1 VSNWNIP
8 LSDIDFD
15 GLETEAVLEVLKD
28 KWLSMGPK
36 VEAFEA
42 AFRAM
47 SESPHALAVSIGT
60 AALHL
65 ALLGLGI
72 GPGDEVIQPA
82 LNFVASANVTVA
94 AGATP
99 VFADIVSDVEP
110 VIDPRAVEALCT
122 PKTRAMICMHYGGF
136 PAPMAALREIFNRRG
151 IHLIEDACH
160 AVGGSYMAPAGPEN
174 TALTRRPV
182 GSAADVACYSFFSN
196 KNLAVG
202 EGGMVTTTHD
212 EVAKRIRQ
220 LRSHG
225 MTTLTWDRHRGH
237 ANTYDVI
244 QHGYNYRLDEIRAAL
259 GTIQLQ
265 KLAANNRHRL
275 HKFSQYVTRLA
286 ALKEW
291 RIPFAHVV
299 SSPDSATG
307 TAHLVVLLAPT
318 SEKRDRLRDHL
329 KALKIQTSLHYP
341 TITTFSAFS
350 AYAGSAVPKSL
361 DYSSRALTLPL
372 YPTLSE
378 DGIDEVCRHI
388 CAFAQNESRV

>member
-15 GLETEAVLEVLKD
+15 GRETEAVLEVLKD

-42 AFRAM
+42 AFRTM
-47 SESPHALAVSIGT
+47 SESPHSIAVSNGT

-110 VIDPRAVEALCT
+110 VIDPRAVDALFT
-122 PKTRAMICMHYGGF
+122 TKTRAVICMHYGGF
-136 PAPMAALREIFNRRG
+136 PAPMAALKEICNRRG
-151 IHLIEDACH
+151 VFLIEDACH
-160 AVGGSYMAPAGPEN
+160 AVGGSYIAPAGQN
-174 TALTRRPV
+174 DTTLIRRPV
-182 GSAADVACYSFFSN
+182 GSVADVACYSFFSN

-202 EGGMVTTTHD
+202 EGGMVTTPHD
-212 EVAKRIRQ
+212 DVAKRIRQ

-244 QHGYNYRLDEIRAAL
+244 HHGYNYRLDEIRAAL

-265 KLAANNRHRL
+265 KLAANNRKRL
-275 HKFSQYVTRLA
+275 QLFFEYKSRLA
-286 ALKEW
+286 MLEDW
-291 RIPFAHVV
+291 TIPFAHSV
-299 SSPDSATG
+299 SAAEESTG

-318 SEKRDRLRDHL
+318 NERRDRLRDHL

-378 DGIDEVCRHI
+378 DCVDDVCRKI
-388 CAFAQNESRV
+388 LEFARNDSP

>member
-1 VSNWNIP
+1 MSNWNIP

-15 GLETEAVLEVLKD
+15 ERETQAVLEVLKD

-42 AFRAM
+42 AFRTM
-47 SESPHALAVSIGT
+47 SESPHALAVSNGT

-65 ALLGLGI
+65 ALLGLEI
-72 GPGDEVIQPA
+72 GAGDEVIQPA

-99 VFADIVSDVEP
+99 VFADIVSDAEP
-110 VIDPRAVEALCT
+110 VIDPRAVDALCT
-122 PKTRAMICMHYGGF
+122 SKTRAVICMHYGGF
-136 PAPMAALREIFNRRG
+136 PAPMAALKELCKKRG

-160 AVGGSYMAPAGPEN
+160 AVGGSYMAPAGLEN
-174 TALTRRPV
+174 AALVRRPV
-182 GSAADVACYSFFSN
+182 GSASDVACYSFFSN
-196 KNLAVG
+196 KNIAVG
-202 EGGMVTTTHD
+202 EGGMVTTPHD
-212 EVAKRIRQ
+212 DVAKRIRQ

-244 QHGYNYRLDEIRAAL
+244 HHGYNYRLDEIRAAL
-259 GTIQLQ
+259 GAIQLQ
-265 KLAANNRHRL
+265 KLQANNRKRL
-275 HKFSQYVTRLA
+275 QNFFAYKTRLA
-286 ALKEW
+286 SLKDW
-291 RIPFAHVV
+291 TIPFAHAV
-299 SSPDSATG
+299 SSPDSDAG

-318 SEKRDRLRDHL
+318 SEQRDRLRDHL

-350 AYAGSAVPKSL
+350 AYAGSSVPKSL
-361 DYSSRALTLPL
+361 DYSSRALTLPM

-378 DGIDEVCRHI
+378 ASIDEICHHI
-388 CAFAQNESRV
+388 LEFARNPT

>member
-1 VSNWNIP
+1 VSSWNIP

-15 GLETEAVLEVLKD
+15 ERETAAVLEVLKD

-36 VEAFEA
+36 VDAFET

-47 SESPHALAVSIGT
+47 SESPHALAVANGT

-65 ALLGLGI
+65 ALLGLEI

-82 LNFVASANVTVA
+82 VNFVASANVTVA

-99 VFADIVSDVEP
+99 VFADIVADTEP
-110 VIDPRAVEALCT
+110 VIDPRAVDALCT
-122 PKTRAMICMHYGGF
+122 SKTRAVICMHYGGF
-136 PAPMAALREIFNRRG
+136 PAPMAALKEICKKRG
-151 IHLIEDACH
+151 IYLIEDACH
-160 AVGGSYMAPAGPEN
+160 AVGGSYMAPSEQEN
-174 TALTRRPV
+174 AALIRRPV

-202 EGGMVTTTHD
+202 EGGMVTTPHD

-244 QHGYNYRLDEIRAAL
+244 HHGYNYRLDEIRAAL

-265 KLAANNRHRL
+265 KLGAGNRKRL
-275 HKFSQYVTRLA
+275 QRFFQYKTRLA
-286 ALKEW
+286 PLQDW
-291 RIPFAHVV
+291 IMPFAHVV
-299 SSPDSATG
+299 SSGDTDAG
-307 TAHLVVLLAPT
+307 TAHLAVLLAPT
-318 SEKRDRLRDHL
+318 SDKRDRLREHL

-341 TITTFSAFS
+341 SITTFSAFS

-361 DYSSRALTLPL
+361 DYSSRALTLPM

-378 DGIDEVCRHI
+378 GSIDEICHHI
-388 CAFAQNESRV
+388 LEFAGNESRA